1 MKAHSNR
8 PPRGLTPFLV
18 TKYVLLVGFALVVL
32 LPIYLAIIGGF
43 KSIGQLNVDPV
54 GWPRPAYVE
63 NYVNIFIKSRFFLY
77 LGNSLIVMAA
87 TVAIDVVAAGMA
99 GFALSRFET
108 RTKRVIYQYFLLGLL
123 FPMTLAILPIY
134 IQLRAFK
141 LLDTYVGVILPQTA
155 FLLPFHIMIFRGFI
169 AQIPGELEDAVKI
182 DGCGKIGFLLHI
194 VVPLSRPAIATV
206 SVLAMVTSWNNFFL
220 PLIIFND
227 KDKYTL
233 PMGSMDFVGQYLA
246 DWNIILAFF
255 VICMAPAIAFY
266 LYAQKHIVSGLAAG
280 AVKG

>member
-1 MKAHSNR
+1 MKSSTHKTVKGI
-8 PPRGLTPFLV
+8 PPIVLV
-18 TKYVLLVGFALVVL
+18 KYALLFGFALIVL

-54 GWPRPAYVE
+54 GWPKPLLIE
-63 NYVNIFIKSRFFLY
+63 NYINIFVKSGFFRY
-77 LGNSLIVMAA
+77 LANSLIVMTA

-99 GFALSRFET
+99 GFALSRFEIK
-108 RTKRVIYQYFLLGLL
+108 TKHLIYQYFLLGLL

-134 IQLRAFK
+134 IQLRTFG
-141 LLDTYVGVILPQTA
+141 LLDTFVGVILPQTA
-155 FLLPFHIMIFRGFI
+155 FLLPFHILIFRGFI
-169 AQIPGELEDAVKI
+169 QQIPGELEDAVKI

-194 VVPLSRPAIATV
+194 VIPLSRPAIATI

-220 PLIIFND
+220 PLIILND
-227 KDKYTL
+227 KNKYTL

>member
-1 MKAHSNR
+1 MR
-8 PPRGLTPFLV
+8 LTKSGITFTFV
-18 TKYVLLVGFALVVL
+18 KYALLAGFALVVL
-32 LPIYLAIIGGF
+32 LPIYLAVLGGF

-63 NYVNIFIKSRFFLY
+63 NYVNIFVKSRFFLY

-87 TVAIDVVAAGMA
+87 TVALDVVAAGLA
-99 GFALSRFET
+99 GYALSRFDVK
-108 RTKRVIYQYFLLGLL
+108 TKNLIYQYFLLGLL

-134 IQLRAFK
+134 IQLRTFK

-155 FLLPFHIMIFRGFI
+155 FLLPFHILIFKGFI
-169 AQIPGELEDAVKI
+169 RQIPGDLEDAVKI
-182 DGCGKIGFLLHI
+182 DGCGKMGFLFH
-194 VVPLSRPAIATV
+194 VVIPLSRPAIATI

-220 PLIIFND
+220 PLIILND
-227 KDKYTL
+227 RDKYTL